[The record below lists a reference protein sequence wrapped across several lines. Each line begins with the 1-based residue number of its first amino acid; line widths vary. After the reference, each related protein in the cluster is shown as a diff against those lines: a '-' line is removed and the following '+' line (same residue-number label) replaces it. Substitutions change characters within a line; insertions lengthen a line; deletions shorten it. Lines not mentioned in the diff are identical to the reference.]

1 MEPDTLK
8 IWTRSEVHVSVGK
21 MIVESLGV
29 DEGKVTDDAA
39 LVRELVRR
47 ILDDLAATPLDLSG
61 LTVEDL
67 AGYLDGG
74 LHAPGALDAVMNRF
88 TVRAVGEYIVTQLA
102 RAGRL
107 APGA

>member
-8 IWTRSEVHVSVGK
+8 IWTRPEVHVSVGK

-29 DEGKVTDDAA
+29 DERA
-39 LVRELVRR
+39 LVRELVQRM
-47 ILDDLAATPLDLSG
+47 LDDLSATPLDLAG
-61 LTVEDL
+61 LTVEGL

-74 LHAPGALDAVMNRF
+74 LHAPGAMDAVMNRF
-88 TVRAVGEYIVTQLA
+88 TVRAVGEYIVAQLA